1 MSSSHG
7 HQIACSKLGRKLYKL
22 STRFAFEVPI
32 TALARFGLGCVLK
45 MSFNSG
51 SLVHHQNHSAIKRK
65 NWFNTL
71 VRAIQENG
79 F

>member
-7 HQIACSKLGRKLYKL
+7 HQIECRNLGRKLYKL

-32 TALARFGLGCVLK
+32 TVLATFGLGCVPQ
-45 MSFNSG
+45 MSFISG